1 MARITI
7 YDKSGSPKLNSHG
20 DQIYGKMKYVGQTM
34 SISYLEFNISSP
46 YPVAWSVGD
55 YVEYGAGLI
64 GTANIRFMLFTIPQP
79 RKDAE
84 GGLYGGGFVYS
95 GIQFHDPGQ
104 ILTLAPF
111 TDMQVVNDVLIHY
124 STRSGLS
131 TFENV
136 AGILARFQ
144 ACADA
149 YRLSLRPEDPMR
161 STKFYFELC
170 TRDREAANLTVYPN
184 ATLGGED
191 IDKYE
196 ELIDEARAVTIDGS
210 VLDGLN
216 DIQNVW
222 PAIGWSM
229 RCTVCDWYLEYDEF
243 DRITYAEDYRSGIG
257 FNFFYRSDAST
268 TPSSIKDEWGQE
280 VGTLPV
286 RIVMVSI
293 GAVNFVSNAGV
304 SSRFV
309 RHGGLV
315 NIRKYVTNQDSF
327 LTRLVAYGSERNL
340 PGRYYNGKDILN
352 ADSVDIP
359 NLMLPIAIWGKTYG
373 RVHDMEMS
381 VEYETVL
388 NENGSIATATASY
401 NSVTHWYTY
410 TYDETNLTYTIT
422 DKTGA
427 VVATGSYTPTSFPDT
442 SMLPQTYRENL
453 RMLPDA
459 RKAFIEN
466 PEVVAK
472 YGVITKT
479 VRFDNENEGDVYPSI
494 TGMTLQDIIDDIGLS
509 KEKPT
514 ATNKTENLIVRQVG
528 DDWISDI
535 YGMDADALQEI
546 KDDPSYRVMLLRH
559 GYARRGQWF
568 PAKHGATTGIR
579 SQNPRPDKTST
590 HTTRRY
596 PNPTVSHTP
605 REDEPLNYQL
615 VRRGNANGLPALRF
629 RVIGWDILTHGSMPS
644 HSQLTYATREHRIYE
659 GATLATRLGGVLKMP
674 GIKEND
680 IYTKR
685 STGVTYYTNSK
696 KNGITDLYIGLYHFE
711 PERGWVLVSNVVKV
725 RGRVPLFGGSYDCT
739 KVWFGSVD
747 NVILGG

>member
-20 DQIYGKMKYVGQTM
+20 DQVYGKMKYVGQTM

-210 VLDGLN
+210 VLDGLI

-229 RCTVCDWYLEYDEF
+229 RCTVCDCKRLELS
-243 DRITYAEDYRSGIG
+243 RC
-257 FNFFYRSDAST
+257 AS
-268 TPSSIKDEWGQE
+268 
-280 VGTLPV
+280 
-286 RIVMVSI
+286 
-293 GAVNFVSNAGV
+293 
-304 SSRFV
+304 
-309 RHGGLV
+309 
-315 NIRKYVTNQDSF
+315 
-327 LTRLVAYGSERNL
+327 
-340 PGRYYNGKDILN
+340 
-352 ADSVDIP
+352 
-359 NLMLPIAIWGKTYG
+359 
-373 RVHDMEMS
+373 
-381 VEYETVL
+381 
-388 NENGSIATATASY
+388 
-401 NSVTHWYTY
+401 
-410 TYDETNLTYTIT
+410 
-422 DKTGA
+422 
-427 VVATGSYTPTSFPDT
+427 
-442 SMLPQTYRENL
+442 
-453 RMLPDA
+453 
-459 RKAFIEN
+459 
-466 PEVVAK
+466 
-472 YGVITKT
+472 
-479 VRFDNENEGDVYPSI
+479 
-494 TGMTLQDIIDDIGLS
+494 
-509 KEKPT
+509 
-514 ATNKTENLIVRQVG
+514 
-528 DDWISDI
+528 
-535 YGMDADALQEI
+535 
-546 KDDPSYRVMLLRH
+546 
-559 GYARRGQWF
+559 
-568 PAKHGATTGIR
+568 
-579 SQNPRPDKTST
+579 
-590 HTTRRY
+590 
-596 PNPTVSHTP
+596 
-605 REDEPLNYQL
+605 
-615 VRRGNANGLPALRF
+615 
-629 RVIGWDILTHGSMPS
+629 
-644 HSQLTYATREHRIYE
+644 
-659 GATLATRLGGVLKMP
+659 
-674 GIKEND
+674 
-680 IYTKR
+680 
-685 STGVTYYTNSK
+685 
-696 KNGITDLYIGLYHFE
+696 
-711 PERGWVLVSNVVKV
+711 
-725 RGRVPLFGGSYDCT
+725 
-739 KVWFGSVD
+739 
-747 NVILGG
+747 